1 MNKMFPEFRLARH
14 FLLLAV
20 SGLLLLPGL
29 ILAQE
34 EEEEEEEEAATAVG
48 AELDWREQRAEL
60 EKKISERVEQ
70 ILAEQI
76 TPERTIKFINLNI
89 SRGKNIPGLGDFANL
104 RGTQWTWDPEK
115 GGIPSKTREIIEISQ
130 EVDRESHE
138 KATKKFP
145 DSYRKTFEKDADEI
159 YKMYKK
165 NEKVSITLR
174 EGYGAN
180 TLAEGY
186 FRNMDSERVQLNSR
200 YIPRS
205 DLDELTEARFYP
217 DVNEKQKAEYIRK
230 ENEKYD
236 SKIEN
241 FIYETNR
248 LEMPK
253 RFLEANFVPEIDKE
267 GASIRTGKYE
277 FWKEKKL
284 VYQQV
289 YDGLRRIIRE
299 KITPEITKQVFEQN
313 DPPYVRALNEN
324 DEEEWMPQ
332 SVADQ
337 IKAEKEQAANPNDD
351 PNMMMDPGM
360 MMPNGMPQ
368 GRPNPR
374 PMPNR

>member
-1 MNKMFPEFRLARH
+1 MNKMFPDYSRFRR
-14 FLLLAV
+14 FLLLTV
-20 SGLLLLPGL
+20 SALLLVPGLL
-29 ILAQE
+29 LAQE
-34 EEEEEEEEAATAVG
+34 EEEEEEEEEATAVG
-48 AELDWREQRAEL
+48 AEIDWREQRAEL
-60 EKKISERVEQ
+60 EKKIAEKVEQ

-89 SRGKNIPGLGDFANL
+89 SRNKNIPGLGNFANL
-104 RGTQWTWDPEK
+104 RGTQWIWDSEK

-138 KATKKFP
+138 KAQKKYP
-145 DSYRKTFEKDADEI
+145 DSFRKTFEQDAEERF
-159 YKMYKK
+159 KMYKK
-165 NEKVSITLR
+165 GDKISITLR

-241 FIYETNR
+241 YIYELNR

-267 GASIRTGKYE
+267 GASIKTGKYE

-299 KITPEITKQVFEQN
+299 KLTPEITKQIFEQN
-313 DPPYVRALNEN
+313 DPPFVRALNEN

-337 IKAEKEQAANPNDD
+337 IKAEKEQAANQNGD

-360 MMPNGMPQ
+360 MMPNGMPPQ
-368 GRPNPR
+368 GGNPR

>member
-1 MNKMFPEFRLARH
+1 MNKMFPDFRLTRN
-14 FLLLAV
+14 FMLVAV

-29 ILAQE
+29 LLAQE
-34 EEEEEEEEAATAVG
+34 EEEEEEEEATTTVG
-48 AELDWREQRAEL
+48 TELDWREQRAEL
-60 EKKISERVEQ
+60 EKKISEKVEQ

-115 GGIPSKTREIIEISQ
+115 GGIPPKTREIIEISQ